1 MAYIISI
8 ICIGTS
14 YAIATLGL
22 NLQWGYTGLF
32 NIGVA
37 GFFAVGAYTS
47 AILTGPVWG
56 GTIGGFGLPYLVGL
70 VGAVLSAA
78 LLAYLIAWIL
88 RLEFGFLAIASIMLS
103 AVVIL

>member
-56 GTIGGFGLPYLVGL
+56 GTQHFLNTTPWEIF
-70 VGAVLSAA
+70 
-78 LLAYLIAWIL
+78 IL
-88 RLEFGFLAIASIMLS
+88 RVLD
-103 AVVIL
+103 